1 MGPSNSTHRHYPRE
15 MKTCLYTNL
24 NMNVLKQLYAQL
36 PKIGKNPSEFHQV
49 NGLNYGTSIHE
60 HNTAIRRN
68 YGYIQ
73 QRKCIPKVL
82 CLWKKVVWKGL
93 HIIWFHSQKVKTTGT
108 ERLVVVRGHG
118 CGGACGYKGA
128 ALGSLERDGTVL
140 HPDWGGGYMNLCMR

>member
-82 CLWKKVVWKGL
+82 CL
-93 HIIWFHSQKVKTTGT
+93 
-108 ERLVVVRGHG
+108 
-118 CGGACGYKGA
+118 
-128 ALGSLERDGTVL
+128 
-140 HPDWGGGYMNLCMR
+140 